1 MVTFVYAY
9 PKKEKQAALWNDL
22 SLLSPTDNSS
32 WVLMGD
38 FNIIISPEE
47 KLGGI
52 GGVSNFMLNFSTF
65 LNNNGLVSLQA
76 TGLPFTWTNKH
87 VDDTVIFE
95 RLDRAVSNANFLL
108 NYPDSRLENLPIIS
122 SDHGPICL
130 TLENPKR
137 KSRKPF
143 RFEAIWLS
151 HHSFKPLVENIWKQK
166 INTNPILNFVT
177 IAGQFASRARTWNK
191 SVFGNIFR
199 RMEELNQE
207 SEEIQQQLM
216 ANPNSTFLKQKDTQ
230 IRAEL
235 VEIWK
240 QEEVYWAQKAKANWL
255 NLGDRN
261 TRFFQAQANIRKKI
275 NHISKLQDSSGNW
288 TTNEEDM
295 ATILVQDFK
304 KRFHQDSPT
313 NVDDIHSFTS
323 IIEPVINSA
332 DNTMLLQQVTEEE
345 IFAAVNSIGALKAPG
360 PDGIHASFYQNCWQ
374 EVKES
379 VIPMI
384 QACFNNGNNLNFIN
398 HTNIALIPKVE
409 NPSKVNDFRPISLC
423 NVSYKILTKILVKRL
438 RPLLEKCIS
447 KNQGAFAP
455 GRAIQDNILIAHE
468 MFSDFERRKGRNGA
482 MAVKLDLEKAY
493 DLLD

>member
-1 MVTFVYAY
+1 MKIMSWNSRGSAWDGFEAQTLFYVSCFQVDVLCLLDTRTSLNMLNKFRNFPFNDAYVVPSVGQCGGMNLLWNNNHVSIQVITSHDRFIHCKITETNTHKSCMVTFVYAY

-95 RLDRAVSNANFLL
+95 RLDRAISNANFLL

-137 KSRKPF
+137 KSSKPF

-177 IAGQFASRARTWNK
+177 IAGQFASRARIWNK

-235 VEIWK
+235 LEIWK

-288 TTNEEDM
+288 STNEEDM
-295 ATILVQDFK
+295 ATILV
-304 KRFHQDSPT
+304 
-313 NVDDIHSFTS
+313 
-323 IIEPVINSA
+323 
-332 DNTMLLQQVTEEE
+332 
-345 IFAAVNSIGALKAPG
+345 
-360 PDGIHASFYQNCWQ
+360 
-374 EVKES
+374 
-379 VIPMI
+379 
-384 QACFNNGNNLNFIN
+384 
-398 HTNIALIPKVE
+398 
-409 NPSKVNDFRPISLC
+409 
-423 NVSYKILTKILVKRL
+423 
-438 RPLLEKCIS
+438 
-447 KNQGAFAP
+447 
-455 GRAIQDNILIAHE
+455 
-468 MFSDFERRKGRNGA
+468 
-482 MAVKLDLEKAY
+482 
-493 DLLD
+493 